1 MNKLITSDISAGARM
16 PLKQGTLEFLQQAY
30 QQPLNALAQ
39 RIIGTTYDPTKAYV
53 LYGLT
58 GSSGSITAGA
68 LFFNG
73 EVYLCDGDSSG
84 LPCGGSNV
92 SVLNIAVSQ
101 YTTNADPVTFSDGA
115 IYDVHD
121 IRKVAITC
129 GSSGSGDVCNYT
141 DLVRLVTTGVILPAD
156 FETTWQGTPD
166 VALTYR
172 VTHDGLVQLRGRIQL
187 NSTMVLTTPLGAGGL
202 PTAITPTAGDLY
214 ILCTATNGTGIFDNG
229 ASAETT
235 AMIKIRSTG
244 SLDLISYPSGFGTSL
259 DYLDLSGV
267 SYKIS

>member
-84 LPCGGSNV
+84 LPCAGANV
-92 SVLNIAVSQ
+92 SVLNIAISQ

-129 GSSGSGDVCNYT
+129 GASGSGDVCDYT
-141 DLVRLVTTGVILPAD
+141 DLVPVPVEVKTVVPYTTMGTGFQAIPNLETFSYTIGTDGYCYLYGQVRFNLDYTASGTTILSAGTLPLADEFVLFQCAGLLAGANTNLSNYQVSILTTG
-156 FETTWQGTPD
+156 
-166 VALTYR
+166 R
-172 VTHDGLVQLRGRIQL
+172 LR
-187 NSTMVLTTPLGAGGL
+187 M
-202 PTAITPTAGDLY
+202 D
-214 ILCTATNGTGIFDNG
+214 
-229 ASAETT
+229 
-235 AMIKIRSTG
+235 
-244 SLDLISYPSGFGTSL
+244 GFGNFAVN
-259 DYLDLSGV
+259 DYIYFSGQR
-267 SYKIS
+267 YKIA